1 MQITYICDKI
11 ANGKNYERRFNMQ
24 RIKDLFVKYKEI
36 ISYVFFGVLTT
47 VVSFVSYA
55 IFTKIIRTQNEIA
68 GVAVANVL
76 SWVCAVIFAFVT
88 NKLWVFESKESGI
101 KTVLSELCKFTA
113 SRLFTG
119 VIEWFGVPLLVF
131 FGLNQTILGIEGM
144 FSKVTVS
151 VIVVILNYIFSK
163 LFVFTK
169 KNNE

>member
-1 MQITYICDKI
+1 
-11 ANGKNYERRFNMQ
+11 MQ
-24 RIKDLFVKYKEI
+24 RIKGLFIKYKEI
-36 ISYVFFGVLTT
+36 ISYVFFGGLTT
-47 VVSFVSYA
+47 VVSFASYA

-119 VIEWFGVPLLVF
+119 VIEWFGVPFLVYI
-131 FGLNQTILGIEGM
+131 GLNQTILGIEGM
-144 FSKVTVS
+144 LSKVTVS

>member
-1 MQITYICDKI
+1 
-11 ANGKNYERRFNMQ
+11 MQ

-144 FSKVTVS
+144 LSKVTVS

-163 LFVFTK
+163 LFVFAK